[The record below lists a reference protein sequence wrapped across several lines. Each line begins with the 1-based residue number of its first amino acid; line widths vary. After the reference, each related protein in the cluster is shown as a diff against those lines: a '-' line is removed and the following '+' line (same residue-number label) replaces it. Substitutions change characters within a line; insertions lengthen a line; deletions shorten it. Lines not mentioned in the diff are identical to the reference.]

1 MIVGMVTPVKIDPT
15 DPSATMTVSNIIKNE
30 QLALRDYSQNL
41 FGLHNMLTDLKATAT
56 SGGFLAEFNT
66 YYGSLI
72 NYINVAIAGF
82 SFFIIA
88 IVSMIPTT
96 ISYVISFVAKS
107 KK

>member
-1 MIVGMVTPVKIDPT
+1 MIVGMVTPVKNSS
-15 DPSATMTVSNIIKNE
+15 DPSVTMTVSDIIKSKL
-30 QLALRDYSQNL
+30 LALGGYSSNL
-41 FGLHNMLTDLKATAT
+41 FGLHNVIMDLKT
-56 SGGFLAEFNT
+56 SAGIIPNGLADFNALF
-66 YYGSLI
+66 GSLV
-72 NYINVAIAGF
+72 NYVNVAIAGF